1 MKQKEKHMKE
11 KLIKWKG
18 KIDMLCACE
27 TMIKETK

>member
-11 KLIKWKG
+11 KLIKRKG
-18 KIDMLCACE
+18 KKYMLCACE